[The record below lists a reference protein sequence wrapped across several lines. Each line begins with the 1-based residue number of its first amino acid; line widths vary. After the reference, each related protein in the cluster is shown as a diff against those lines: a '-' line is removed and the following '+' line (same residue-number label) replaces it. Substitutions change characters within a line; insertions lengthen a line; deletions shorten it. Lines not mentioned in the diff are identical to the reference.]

1 MFALSSN
8 STQLN
13 PNQLKL
19 IVFVLRVRVV
29 AEALARAYRRAP
41 MSRRMV
47 HSGDQLY
54 IIHLAVASSSQ
65 LRLPPL
71 ALLFGRKVFA
81 LNCHEDVPETV
92 EEADRFQEVVTI

>member
-54 IIHLAVASSSQ
+54 IIHLAVASARSEIHFSRERLSKKWSPGIEDGSS
-65 LRLPPL
+65 
-71 ALLFGRKVFA
+71 
-81 LNCHEDVPETV
+81 
-92 EEADRFQEVVTI
+92 